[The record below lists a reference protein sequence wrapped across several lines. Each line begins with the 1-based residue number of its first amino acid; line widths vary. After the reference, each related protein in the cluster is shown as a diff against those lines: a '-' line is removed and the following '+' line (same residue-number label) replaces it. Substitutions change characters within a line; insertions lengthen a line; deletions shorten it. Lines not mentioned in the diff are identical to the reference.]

1 MAVTSLISP
10 GVEVKEIDNTGSIGA
25 AALGGGGIAGHFQW
39 GPANDITVVNSE
51 ADLIRIFGKPDTASE
66 VNWLTA
72 ASYLAYVS
80 GLQVVRSVG
89 TGATNSISSGAT
101 AIAWLNTTDYNDTA
115 YAPADNAAS
124 FFVARYPGSYGDN
137 ITVHIV
143 DNSQFSTW
151 PYKTAFAAAPG
162 KSANATGT
170 LNNDCIHVIVIDSEG
185 GITGVPGTV
194 LEKFSSVSIKTAAKD
209 DFGRSNY
216 IKDRIKDEGQWVYF
230 GGSFNIGEAADTGN
244 TDDSEIISDDWVTES
259 ATVMSSAAITPLTS
273 TDGVS
278 FKLQG
283 GTSGTS
289 PGATAARAAAYDV
302 FADADTTDVGFLIG
316 GDSHASNN
324 ANATI
329 NTITSARKD
338 TFGFISPPSTANSV
352 NLLSSGVSL
361 SDKADAL
368 VTWSASHGVAS
379 SFIVVDSGY
388 KKMYNKYT
396 DKYVAVPLNGDIAGV
411 TALTRVNQDA
421 WWSPAGTIRGQ
432 IRNLAGLYF
441 NPGQLERDKLYPV
454 GINPIISMPGQGTLL
469 YGDKTAQLGTGAF
482 TRINVRGLFIA
493 LQKTIGN
500 FAKGLLFEFNDDFTR
515 SQFRSLVT
523 SYLESVQAKR
533 GITDFRVICD
543 ESNNTGDV
551 IDANEFVG
559 DIFVKPSRSINFIR
573 LNFVAV
579 RTAVSFSEVIG

>member
-1 MAVTSLISP
+1 M
-10 GVEVKEIDNTGSIGA
+10 
-25 AALGGGGIAGHFQW
+25 
-39 GPANDITVVNSE
+39 
-51 ADLIRIFGKPDTASE
+51 
-66 VNWLTA
+66 
-72 ASYLAYVS
+72 
-80 GLQVVRSVG
+80 
-89 TGATNSISSGAT
+89 
-101 AIAWLNTTDYNDTA
+101 
-115 YAPADNAAS
+115 
-124 FFVARYPGSYGDN
+124 
-137 ITVHIV
+137 
-143 DNSQFSTW
+143 
-151 PYKTAFAAAPG
+151 
-162 KSANATGT
+162 
-170 LNNDCIHVIVIDSEG
+170 
-185 GITGVPGTV
+185 
-194 LEKFSSVSIKTAAKD
+194 
-209 DFGRSNY
+209 
-216 IKDRIKDEGQWVYF
+216 
-230 GGSFNIGEAADTGN
+230 
-244 TDDSEIISDDWVTES
+244 
-259 ATVMSSAAITPLTS
+259 
-273 TDGVS
+273 
-278 FKLQG
+278 
-283 GTSGTS
+283 
-289 PGATAARAAAYDV
+289 
-302 FADADTTDVGFLIG
+302 
-316 GDSHASNN
+316 
-324 ANATI
+324 
-329 NTITSARKD
+329 
-338 TFGFISPPSTANSV
+338 
-352 NLLSSGVSL
+352 LSSGVSL
-361 SDKADAL
+361 SDKSDAL

-454 GINPIISMPGQGTLL
+454 GINPIISMPGQGILL